1 MPSFVRRDR
10 GLKSVLVQ
18 PDGRLLV
25 SGGFAV
31 AGDTPR
37 TYVARLLPDG
47 RADRSFDPHPVAAPA
62 NGGAG
67 VAVHAHGGVLLW
79 GNFGTSDNPEPAQQ
93 IVRLLADG
101 TPDRTFQVDP
111 SLTFHDLD
119 ELVTTLDGAV
129 MVGGQ
134 FSVPAR
140 QFQRTW
146 VRLAPNGR
154 LEHLFDPATGP
165 WFTPQPDGRVIQ
177 WGPASL
183 TNDLW
188 YYHLSRALP
197 NGEPDGS
204 FTAALQDHL
213 ATGTEITTVAPLKDG
228 RLAVGLV
235 ETNGH
240 GEVVRLLADGQVDST
255 FHTSLTGQVDR
266 IAELLD
272 GELAVWGVNVPYPQ
286 PLTRLRAD
294 GSVDVLFTGD
304 AAVDD
309 PRSLNSVTMEL
320 DGRLLLCGDGS
331 GGAGPLWRVDGH
343 GRVDK
348 AFDPI
353 LGQPGPIQTI
363 LALPDGSWLAGGRFR
378 VVDGLDAPY
387 LVQVRPDGQVRHLV
401 APEPIHDGSGVI
413 SLTRHAD
420 GTLYAG
426 VMDTNY
432 HGRVLRYT
440 AEGEPDASFRMDAG
454 WGISPTALAVLAS
467 GGVVV
472 GFGVPEHMTH
482 PLLWRFHPDGS
493 RDLSFNPVFNADRH
507 SQFVSGLAIASRDRI
522 LVSGGFTTVNS
533 SPQAGLVRLEPDG
546 SVDSSF
552 RPRLSWSGLVRMTA
566 IAVGSSGQLVLA
578 GAFTNVDG
586 QARQGLA
593 RVDDAGRAD
602 ERFAPRFDSLS
613 WVYQARI
620 ALEPDGSLVVAG
632 DFGRVNDLPCRG
644 LARFEADGSLDPT
657 FDWGDGLDGRVTCLA
672 VDRDEGILL
681 GGAFVHW
688 REHQRSG
695 MLRLASRP
703 KIIDWTEAPHGPFR
717 FTIAA
722 PSGSTVRLESS
733 ADLATWTEVGKVTAT
748 ADALTLFEASVGSYP
763 RLFFRAASW

>member
-1 MPSFVRRDR
+1 MILRERGARTTAAGGFIPRDSAQLGRLRRSQGRVGLLALTLLGLAGTVAPAASTWFLDPSAMPSFVRRDR

-266 IAELLD
+266 IAELLA
-272 GELAVWGVNVPYPQ
+272 LQ
-286 PLTRLRAD
+286 RHFPL
-294 GSVDVLFTGD
+294 
-304 AAVDD
+304 
-309 PRSLNSVTMEL
+309 
-320 DGRLLLCGDGS
+320 
-331 GGAGPLWRVDGH
+331 
-343 GRVDK
+343 
-348 AFDPI
+348 
-353 LGQPGPIQTI
+353 
-363 LALPDGSWLAGGRFR
+363 
-378 VVDGLDAPY
+378 
-387 LVQVRPDGQVRHLV
+387 
-401 APEPIHDGSGVI
+401 
-413 SLTRHAD
+413 
-420 GTLYAG
+420 
-426 VMDTNY
+426 
-432 HGRVLRYT
+432 
-440 AEGEPDASFRMDAG
+440 
-454 WGISPTALAVLAS
+454 
-467 GGVVV
+467 
-472 GFGVPEHMTH
+472 
-482 PLLWRFHPDGS
+482 
-493 RDLSFNPVFNADRH
+493 
-507 SQFVSGLAIASRDRI
+507 
-522 LVSGGFTTVNS
+522 
-533 SPQAGLVRLEPDG
+533 
-546 SVDSSF
+546 
-552 RPRLSWSGLVRMTA
+552 
-566 IAVGSSGQLVLA
+566 
-578 GAFTNVDG
+578 
-586 QARQGLA
+586 
-593 RVDDAGRAD
+593 
-602 ERFAPRFDSLS
+602 
-613 WVYQARI
+613 
-620 ALEPDGSLVVAG
+620 
-632 DFGRVNDLPCRG
+632 
-644 LARFEADGSLDPT
+644 
-657 FDWGDGLDGRVTCLA
+657 
-672 VDRDEGILL
+672 
-681 GGAFVHW
+681 
-688 REHQRSG
+688 
-695 MLRLASRP
+695 
-703 KIIDWTEAPHGPFR
+703 APH
-717 FTIAA
+717 A
-722 PSGSTVRLESS
+722 
-733 ADLATWTEVGKVTAT
+733 EVH
-748 ADALTLFEASVGSYP
+748 
-763 RLFFRAASW
+763 